1 MLRFVKCLVVCAAI
15 ALSLVSGGANAQEKL
30 KIGFGLGLTG
40 PLAANGKAALISMQI
55 WAEELNARGGLL
67 GRPVEL
73 VYYDDQGSPANVPG
87 IYAKLLD
94 VDKVDL
100 VVSGYG
106 TNMITPAMPLV
117 MGKGMTMMSLIGL
130 NANERFNY
138 DRYFQ
143 IAPLGE
149 DPADA
154 FSRGYF
160 DLAAGMNP
168 KPQTVAILG
177 ADAEFGQLALEG
189 ARRQAKRLG
198 FKIVFDRAYPPST
211 VDFSPIVRAMKAT
224 NPDFVFLAS
233 YPIDSVGIIRAV
245 NEQGLTTGMFG
256 GGMIGPQFA
265 AIRSQLGP
273 LLNGVV
279 GYELYVPEPT
289 VDFPFIKEFLS
300 KYTTRAS
307 QEKIDPLGFYL
318 PPYAYAA
325 MQVIE
330 QSVKAVGSL
339 DQAKLAKHMHE
350 ATFDTAVGK
359 IKFARN
365 GEWEKDRILYVQY
378 RGIEGSD
385 IDQWR
390 KAGRAPVLWPQSL
403 KSGDLKY
410 PYSSGKM

>member
-1 MLRFVKCLVVCAAI
+1 MLCFMKR
-15 ALSLVSGGANAQEKL
+15 LSLCITTALMLVTGSAHAQDKL

-55 WAEELNARGGLL
+55 WAEEVNARGGLL

-73 VYYDDQGSPANVPG
+73 VYYDDQGTPANVPG

-117 MGKGMTMMSLIGL
+117 MQKGMTFMSLIGL

-154 FSRGYF
+154 FTRGYF

-168 KPQTVAILG
+168 KPKTVAMLG

-198 FKIVFDRAYPPST
+198 FKIVYDRAYPPST
-211 VDFSPIVRAMKAT
+211 VDFSPLVRAMKAT

-233 YPIDSVGIIRAV
+233 YPIDTVGIIRAV

-265 AIRSQLGP
+265 AVRAQLGP

-279 GYELYVPEPT
+279 GYELYVPEPSI
-289 VDFPFIKEFLS
+289 DFPLITEFLN
-300 KYTTRAS
+300 KYTTRATK
-307 QEKIDPLGFYL
+307 EKIDPLGFYL

-325 MQVIE
+325 MQVLE

-339 DQAKLAKHMHE
+339 DQAKLAQHMHN

-359 IKFARN
+359 IKFAKN

-378 RGIEGSD
+378 RGIDGSG

-390 KAGRAPVLWPQSL
+390 QPGRAPVLWPQAL

-410 PYSSGKM
+410 PYVSGKM

>member
-1 MLRFVKCLVVCAAI
+1 MLRFVKSVGVCLAFAM
-15 ALSLVSGGANAQEKL
+15 AFAGGAHAQDKL

-55 WAEELNARGGLL
+55 WQEEVNARGGLL

-73 VYYDDQGSPANVPG
+73 VYYDDQGSPANVPS

-100 VVSGYG
+100 VISGYG
-106 TNMITPAMPLV
+106 TNMITPAMPIV
-117 MGKGMTMMSLIGL
+117 MQKGMTMMSLIGL

-160 DLAAGMNP
+160 DLAASMDP
-168 KPQTVAILG
+168 KPKTVAILG

-189 ARRQAKRLG
+189 ARKQAKRLNL
-198 FKIVFDRAYPPST
+198 KVVFDRSYPPST
-211 VDFSPIVRAMKAT
+211 VDFGPIVRAMKAT
-224 NPDFVFLAS
+224 NPDFVFLAT
-233 YPIDSVGIIRAV
+233 YPIDTVGIIRAV

-256 GGMIGPQFA
+256 GGMIGPQFSA
-265 AIRSQLGP
+265 VRAQLGP

-279 GYELYVPEPT
+279 GYELYAPEPSI
-289 VDFPFIKEFLS
+289 DFPFIKEFLG
-300 KYTTRAS
+300 KYTTRAA

-330 QSVKAVGSL
+330 QTVKAVGSL

-359 IKFARN
+359 IKFAKN
-365 GEWEKDRILYVQY
+365 GEWEKDRVLYVQY

-385 IDQWR
+385 LDQWR
-390 KAGRAPVLWPQSL
+390 KAGRALVLWPQTL

-410 PYSSGKM
+410 PYASGKM

>member
-1 MLRFVKCLVVCAAI
+1 MLRFVRRFGACAVI
-15 ALSLVSGGANAQEKL
+15 ALALLSSGADAQDKL

-55 WAEELNARGGLL
+55 WQEEVNARGGLL
-67 GRPVEL
+67 GRPVEF
-73 VYYDDQGSPANVPG
+73 VYYDDQGNPANVPG

-100 VVSGYG
+100 VISGYG
-106 TNMITPAMPLV
+106 TNMITPAMPIV
-117 MGKGMTMMSLIGL
+117 MQKGMTMMSLIGL
-130 NANERFNY
+130 NANDRFNY

-154 FSRGYF
+154 FTRGYF

-168 KPQTVAILG
+168 KPKTVAILG

-198 FKIVFDRAYPPST
+198 FKVVFDRSYPPST
-211 VDFSPIVRAMKAT
+211 VDFTPIVRAMKAT

-233 YPIDSVGIIRAV
+233 YPIDSVGIIRAA
-245 NEQGLTTGMFG
+245 NEQDLTTGMFG

-265 AIRSQLGP
+265 AVRAQLGP
-273 LLNGVV
+273 LLNGIV
-279 GYELYVPEPT
+279 GYELYVPEPSI
-289 VDFPFIKEFLS
+289 DFPFIKDFLG
-300 KYTTRAS
+300 KYTTRAA

-359 IKFARN
+359 IKFAKN

-378 RGIEGSD
+378 RGIDGSGL
-385 IDQWR
+385 DQWR
-390 KAGRAPVLWPQSL
+390 QSGRAPVLWPQSL

-410 PYSSGKM
+410 PYVSGKM

>member
-1 MLRFVKCLVVCAAI
+1 MLRFMKRFSVCVTALMLVTGSAH
-15 ALSLVSGGANAQEKL
+15 AQEKL
-30 KIGFGLGLTG
+30 KIGLGLGLTG

-55 WAEELNARGGLL
+55 WAEEVNARGGLL

-73 VYYDDQGSPANVPG
+73 VYYDDQGTPANVPG

-94 VDKVDL
+94 IDKVDL
-100 VVSGYG
+100 VISGYG

-117 MGKGMTMMSLIGL
+117 MQKGMTFMSLIGL

-154 FSRGYF
+154 FTRGYF

-168 KPQTVAILG
+168 KPKTVAMLG

-211 VDFSPIVRAMKAT
+211 VDFSPLVRAMKAT
-224 NPDFVFLAS
+224 SPDFVFLAS
-233 YPIDSVGIIRAV
+233 YPIDTVGIIRAV
-245 NEQGLTTGMFG
+245 NEQGLTAGMFG

-265 AIRSQLGP
+265 AVRAQLGP

-279 GYELYVPEPT
+279 GYELYVPEPSI
-289 VDFPFIKEFLS
+289 DFPLIKEFLN
-300 KYTTRAS
+300 KYTTRAT

-325 MQVIE
+325 MQVLE

-339 DQAKLAKHMHE
+339 DQAKLAQHMHA

-359 IKFARN
+359 IKFAKN

-378 RGIEGSD
+378 RGIDGSG

-390 KAGRAPVLWPQSL
+390 QPGRAPVLWPQAL

-410 PYSSGKM
+410 PYTSGKM

>member
-1 MLRFVKCLVVCAAI
+1 MLRSAKSFALCVSMALMLV
-15 ALSLVSGGANAQEKL
+15 GGAHAQDKL

-40 PLAANGKAALISMQI
+40 PLAGNGKAALISMQI
-55 WAEELNARGGLL
+55 WQEEVNARGGLL
-67 GRPVEL
+67 GRPVEF
-73 VYYDDQGSPANVPG
+73 VYYDDQGNPANVPG

-100 VVSGYG
+100 VISGYG
-106 TNMITPAMPLV
+106 TNVIAAAMPVV
-117 MGKGMTMMSLIGL
+117 MQKGMTLMSLIGL
-130 NANERFNY
+130 NVNERFNY

-143 IAPLGE
+143 IAPLGG

-154 FSRGYF
+154 FTRGYF
-160 DLAAGMNP
+160 DLAATMNP
-168 KPQTVAILG
+168 KPKTVAILG
-177 ADAEFGQLALEG
+177 ADAEFGQLAIEG

-198 FKIVFDRAYPPST
+198 LKVVFERFYPPST
-211 VDFSPIVRAMKAT
+211 VDFGPIVRSMKAT

-233 YPIDSVGIIRAV
+233 YPVDTVGIVRAA

-265 AIRSQLGP
+265 AMRAQLGP
-273 LLNGVV
+273 LMNGLV

-289 VDFPFIKEFLS
+289 VDFPFIKQFLD
-300 KYTTRAS
+300 KYKVRAT

-330 QSVKAVGSL
+330 QAVKAVGGF

-350 ATFDTAVGK
+350 AVFDTAVGK
-359 IKFARN
+359 IKFGKN
-365 GEWEKDRILYVQY
+365 GEWENERILYVQY
-378 RGIEGSD
+378 RGGEGSD
-385 IDQWR
+385 LDQWR
-390 KAGRAPVLWPQSL
+390 QPGHAPVLWPQAL
-403 KSGDLKY
+403 KSGELKY
-410 PYSSGKM
+410 PYVSGKM